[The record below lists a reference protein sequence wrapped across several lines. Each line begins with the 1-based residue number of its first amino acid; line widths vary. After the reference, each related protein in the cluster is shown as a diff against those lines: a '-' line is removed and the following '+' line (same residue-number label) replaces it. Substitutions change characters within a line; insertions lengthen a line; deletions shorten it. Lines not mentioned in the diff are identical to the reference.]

1 MLKYLMKYDLKK
13 MFKLVIWFYPISLA
27 LAAMTRIISIW
38 NDIQAIKILDMVI
51 AGFTYSAIANILVNT
66 FVHILRRFSN
76 SFYKDQSYLTHT
88 LPVKKSTL
96 ILSKYLSGLIVI
108 LTSIAVSFLSLFII
122 FYSPEFMK
130 NINAAIKGAVAG
142 FNISGGLF
150 VLLIVIIIF
159 SQICY
164 LMSLAFTAI
173 VKGYSYNHKRGIK
186 GFLWFLI
193 YYCACTISTLILA
206 IIVAAIT
213 GNLSGLFASQMSGG
227 AFISVMIVGLISYIG
242 YAILFYFLC
251 RNEFNKGVNVD

>member
-27 LAAMTRIISIW
+27 LAAITRIISIW
-38 NDIQAIKILDMVI
+38 NDIQAIKILDMVL

-66 FVHILRRFSN
+66 FVHILMRFSN

-130 NINAAIKGAVAG
+130 NI
-142 FNISGGLF
+142 
-150 VLLIVIIIF
+150 
-159 SQICY
+159 
-164 LMSLAFTAI
+164 
-173 VKGYSYNHKRGIK
+173 
-186 GFLWFLI
+186 FL
-193 YYCACTISTLILA
+193 T
-206 IIVAAIT
+206 
-213 GNLSGLFASQMSGG
+213 
-227 AFISVMIVGLISYIG
+227 
-242 YAILFYFLC
+242 
-251 RNEFNKGVNVD
+251 VNF